1 MQLLVGAIEVERMG
15 FRFYFKFPPTP
26 TVSRY
31 VQTDS
36 HGYVS
41 SPEHVLS
48 IGARLYELLKL
59 GISSTLVELCV
70 PVAFRSRRGNFLKF
84 V

>member
-1 MQLLVGAIEVERMG
+1 MGDIEVERMG
-15 FRFYFKFPPTP
+15 FRFYFKFPPTL
-26 TVSRY
+26 TVTRY

-36 HGYVS
+36 RGYIS
-41 SPEHVLS
+41 SPEHVPF
-48 IGARLYELLKL
+48 IGARLCELLKL
-59 GISSTLVELCV
+59 GISATLVELCV